1 MECQHCLPGGFV
13 VTWVEV
19 PILIGS
25 WKLFSTAIWVCFS
38 GRPGVTLV
46 RKLLWDS
53 PKNAAFFVKL
63 VVGVSKVKNTSS
75 HYDFIPNFPN
85 TCYFHWAVL
94 SDEQM
99 RKIWPFSLLNDEQ
112 MSNKVEVKH
121 QPVQHFEDLYFSP
134 DGPMVLIFAN
144 PGASIIWFCRISY
157 WQPLLVARIPWGNLC
172 LSLFKQIQPRKKI
185 TPSPQGLMISCR
197 SPSLKDNRWKLSIT
211 EDQPTDVPTKE
222 SNRRFQAVAVTV

>member
-85 TCYFHWAVL
+85 TCYF
-94 SDEQM
+94 
-99 RKIWPFSLLNDEQ
+99 
-112 MSNKVEVKH
+112 
-121 QPVQHFEDLYFSP
+121 QHFEDLYFSP

-157 WQPLLVARIPWGNLC
+157 WQPLLVARIPWGIFCKNHF
-172 LSLFKQIQPRKKI
+172 SNKFSREKKSHQV
-185 TPSPQGLMISCR
+185 P
-197 SPSLKDNRWKLSIT
+197 KD
-211 EDQPTDVPTKE
+211 
-222 SNRRFQAVAVTV
+222 